1 MIKSYKFRI
10 FPSKKQIRI
19 LNQHLEECRWLYNY
33 CIEERREAWKES
45 KRSLNCFDQQNKLIE
60 LKRNRTSL
68 NSVYAQVLQ
77 EVVKRV
83 DLAFKGFYRRVK
95 NKEKPGYPRFKGK
108 NRYNSLTYPQLGF
121 SVNGSNIQLSKIG
134 VIKAKITQEI
144 EGKLKTC
151 TVKRSS
157 TGKWYVILTC
167 EFEPKPLP
175 KNNKVVGI
183 DVGVKHFVV
192 LSDGNKV
199 ENPKFI
205 LKEEK
210 SLSKAQRKLSR
221 LEKGTKEWEKQRKV
235 VARIYERITWKRQD
249 FIHKLSREIVNKY
262 GIIIIE
268 DLNVREMVRKKNKKR
283 SLSKLISD
291 AAWSDFRH
299 KLAYKVAWTGRQVVA
314 VNPRYTSQ
322 TCSVCGFQQKM
333 PLNKR
338 KFVCRNCGL
347 ELDRDHNA
355 ARNIERLGRQSLRG
369 NPLEAY
375 DLYSKGVMGV
385 CNAVIVAVLT
395 NSAKPQFK

>member
-33 CIEERREAWKES
+33 CIEERREAWKRNKKNLS
-45 KRSLNCFDQQNKLIE
+45 CFDQQNKLVE

-68 NSVYAQVLQ
+68 NNIYAQVLQ

-95 NKEKPGYPRFKGK
+95 RGEKPGYPRFKSK
-108 NRYNSLTYPQLGF
+108 NRYNSLTYPQFGF
-121 SVNGSNIQLSKIG
+121 SVNKDSIQLSKIG
-134 VIKAKITQEI
+134 AIKAKITQTT

-151 TVKRSS
+151 TIKKSS
-157 TGKWYVILTC
+157 TNKWYAILMC
-167 EFEPKPLP
+167 EFDPKPLP
-175 KNNKVVGI
+175 KSDKVVGI

-205 LKEEK
+205 LEEEK
-210 SLSKAQRKLSR
+210 NIIKAQRKLSK
-221 LEKGTKEWEKQRKV
+221 LAKGTREWEKQRRV

-262 GIIIIE
+262 GVIVVE
-268 DLNVREMVRKKNKKR
+268 DLNVKGMVKRKHKKR
-283 SLSKLISD
+283 CLSKLILD
-291 AAWSDFRH
+291 AAWKDFCH
-299 KLAYKVAWTGRQVVA
+299 KLAYKVAWTGRQIVA
-314 VNPRYTSQ
+314 VNPKYTSQ
-322 TCSVCGFQQKM
+322 ICSECGFRQEM

-355 ARNIERLGRQSLRG
+355 ARNIERLGRQSLRD
-369 NPLEAY
+369 NPLEAC
-375 DLYSKGVMGV
+375 DH
-385 CNAVIVAVLT
+385 
-395 NSAKPQFK
+395 

>member
-33 CIEERREAWKES
+33 CVEERREAWKKS
-45 KRSLNCFDQQNKLIE
+45 KKSLSYFDQCVKLVD

-68 NSVYAQVLQ
+68 NNVYSQVLQ

-121 SVNGSNIQLSKIG
+121 VVDTEGNNIQLSKIG
-134 VIKAKITQEI
+134 VIYVKLTQDI

-175 KNNKVVGI
+175 KNDKIVGI

-192 LSDGNKV
+192 LSDSNKV

-205 LKEEK
+205 SEEEK
-210 SLSKAQRKLSR
+210 SLAKAQRKLSK
-221 LEKGTKEWEKQRKV
+221 LTKGTNEWEKQRKV
-235 VARIYERITWKRQD
+235 VARIHERITWKRWD
-249 FIHKLSREIVNKY
+249 FIHKLSRELINNY
-262 GIIIIE
+262 GIIVIE
-268 DLNVREMVRKKNKKR
+268 DLNVNKMVSKKRKKR

-291 AAWSDFRH
+291 AAWKDFCH
-299 KLAYKVAWTGRQVVA
+299 KLAYKAEWAGRQVVA
-314 VNPRYTSQ
+314 IDPRYTSQ
-322 TCSVCGFQQKM
+322 ICSECGFQQKM

-338 KFVCRNCGL
+338 KFRCRNCNF
-347 ELDRDHNA
+347 EADRDYNA

-369 NPLEAY
+369 IPLEACG
-375 DLYSKGVMGV
+375 S
-385 CNAVIVAVLT
+385 
-395 NSAKPQFK
+395 

>member
-33 CIEERREAWKES
+33 CIEERREAWK
-45 KRSLNCFDQQNKLIE
+45 KNKKSLSYFDQCLKLID
-60 LKRNRTSL
+60 LKRNKAFL
-68 NSVYAQVLQ
+68 NNVYSQVLQ

-121 SVNGSNIQLSKIG
+121 KFKKIDKRNGIIQLSKIG
-134 VIKAKITQEI
+134 VIYVKITQEI

-151 TVKRSS
+151 TVKRSP

-175 KNNKVVGI
+175 KNDKTVGI

-192 LSDGNKV
+192 MSDGNKI
-199 ENPKFI
+199 ENPKFV

-210 SLSKAQRKLSR
+210 NLSKAQRKLSK
-221 LEKGTKEWEKQRKV
+221 LTKDTKRWEKQRRV

-262 GIIIIE
+262 GVIIIE
-268 DLNVREMVRKKNKKR
+268 DLNVQEMVRKKKNKKR

-291 AAWSDFRH
+291 AAWADFCH
-299 KLAYKVAWTGRQVVA
+299 KLAYKAEWAGRQVVA
-314 VNPRYTSQ
+314 VNPKYTSQ
-322 TCSVCGFQQKM
+322 TCSECGFQQKM
-333 PLNKR
+333 PLNRR

-369 NPLEAY
+369 SPLEAY
-375 DLYSKGVMGV
+375 DL
-385 CNAVIVAVLT
+385 
-395 NSAKPQFK
+395 